1 MWLSLKG
8 KELMRRECLDGNN
21 NNNNN
26 LYSSYY
32 MPDIDILIISEKILW
47 I

>member
-8 KELMRRECLDGNN
+8 KELMRRECLNG

-32 MPDIDILIISEKILW
+32 TPDIDILIISEKILW